1 MRSRSGAKGSSVR
14 STTKTVET
22 DKSEIVIRALHTKQG
37 PGLDVYAFFIKGA
50 DIVRLADISRIG
62 RDESDAL
69 KGFQRAEIRSHVK
82 GIVDYLNQGHVLFPN
97 AIILALSPTVHFA
110 ASRGTKPT
118 GDEGIAQGG
127 TLTIPVYD
135 EGERVAWIVDGQQR
149 SLALA
154 QAENRDIAVP
164 VIGFVSDSLEVQ
176 REQFILVN
184 KAKPLPTRLINE
196 LLPETRGIL
205 LPRELSARKVPSELC
220 GLLNRDPVSPF
231 FRLIKRPSDGA
242 SEHKA
247 VITDTAVMEVI
258 RNSMNNPLG
267 ALATFRVS
275 SPGREGADLEG
286 MYAMLITFWSAVKA
300 VFPEAWGRDPR
311 HSRLMHSAGIEAM
324 GVLMDRI
331 YARIPPNEDIK
342 VVQRELER
350 VAPVCRWTRG
360 TWDSLGVAWNEI
372 QNTPRDIKRL
382 QNALVQAYV
391 GAAAPR

>member
-1 MRSRSGAKGSSVR
+1 MSAWRGRPN
-14 STTKTVET
+14 TKVTNMPSPPKK
-22 DKSEIVIRALHTKQG
+22 KSEIVIRALHTKQG
-37 PGLDVYAFFIKGA
+37 SGLDVYAFFIRGA

-62 RDESDAL
+62 RGENETL
-69 KGFQRAEIRSHVK
+69 KGFQRPEIRSHVK
-82 GIVDYLNQGHVLFPN
+82 GIVDYLNQGNVLFPN
-97 AIILALSPTVHFA
+97 AIILAMSPEVHFA

-118 GDEGIAQGG
+118 GDEGIAQSG

-135 EGERVAWIVDGQQR
+135 EGQRVAWIVDGQQR

-154 QAENRDIAVP
+154 QADNQDIAVP
-164 VIGFVSDSLEVQ
+164 VVGFVSDSLEVQ

-196 LLPETRGIL
+196 LLPETRGVL

-220 GLLNRDPVSPF
+220 GLLSRDPASPF
-231 FRLIKRPSDGA
+231 YKMIKRPSDGP

-247 VITDTAVMEVI
+247 VITDTAVIAMI

-267 ALATFRVS
+267 ALATFRIS
-275 SPGREGADLEG
+275 NNGREGTYLEG
-286 MYAMLITFWSAVKA
+286 MYSLLVTFWSAVKT

-311 HSRLMHSAGIEAM
+311 HSRLMHSAGIVAM

-331 YARIPPNEDIK
+331 YARIATNEDMK
-342 VVQRELER
+342 SVQRELER
-350 VAPVCRWTRG
+350 VAPFCHWTRG
-360 TWDSLGVAWNEI
+360 TWGALGVAWNEI

-382 QNALVQAYV
+382 QTALVQAYV
-391 GAAAPR
+391 GASAVR